1 MIQNFDVII
10 KKIQTISQAQDLV
23 ELGIQ
28 FVAPQRASWCNASLG
43 ERIFKCFAACPRIL
57 QRDSQM
63 EMPRRIRQ
71 MWIK

>member
-1 MIQNFDVII
+1 MIPNFDVII

-43 ERIFKCFAACPRIL
+43 ERLLKCFTHCPRVV
-57 QRDSQM
+57 QRDSADENAQADSANVD
-63 EMPRRIRQ
+63 
-71 MWIK
+71 